1 MLTYMILMKMTPE
14 GAKNLKGWPE
24 SINGALD
31 AFKKM
36 GGHLIGA
43 YACGA
48 LYDFIGIGEMPEPEI
63 AEMFRRLIAS
73 WGGVEAQ
80 VIRLYNMEEFANLIE
95 AINI

>member
-1 MLTYMILMKMTPE
+1 MIFLKMTPE
-14 GAKNLKGWPE
+14 GSKNLKGLPE
-24 SINGALD
+24 SIDGALD

-36 GGHLIGA
+36 GGHLIGF

-48 LYDFIGIGEMPEPEI
+48 LYDFIGIGEMPKAEI

-80 VIRLYNMEEFANLIE
+80 VIRLYTKEEFGSLIE
-95 AINI
+95 AIELDS